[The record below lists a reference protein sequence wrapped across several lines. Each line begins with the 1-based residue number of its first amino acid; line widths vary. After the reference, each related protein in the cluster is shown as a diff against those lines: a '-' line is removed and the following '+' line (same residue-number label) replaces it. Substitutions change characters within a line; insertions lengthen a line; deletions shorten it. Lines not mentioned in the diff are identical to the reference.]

1 MSLCM
6 RIVHETKARSPRHS
20 CRDRDTVGVG
30 GERLVVVLL
39 FRMPTSVRHSRVALN
54 IFPPVFEL
62 SHTTDNNTIR
72 SAKFYSSSNTL
83 YGHALIEN
91 NRNAKPRPHF

>member
-1 MSLCM
+1 MKQRHAALAIHVG
-6 RIVHETKARSPRHS
+6 IVILLGME
-20 CRDRDTVGVG
+20 
-30 GERLVVVLL
+30 VLP
-39 FRMPTSVRHSRVALN
+39 FRKITSVRHSRVALDILLQLN
-54 IFPPVFEL
+54 
-62 SHTTDNNTIR
+62 SHTTENNTIR